1 MRGSPE
7 ESPVRLQEAL
17 TVTATVTPEK
27 LDTFAKRLDVA
38 WIEEAL
44 LATGTAT
51 IRRRRLPA
59 EQVVWLVVGMA
70 LMRDLPIVDVVRQL
84 DLALPGRGA
93 TRSVAPSAVAAARA
107 RLGAAPLEW
116 LFLRSAAQWAHE
128 SADRHRWRGLAVY
141 GVDGSTLRVPD
152 TEGNRAHFGGQAAGA
167 GRGDSGYPMVRVVAL
182 MALRSHLIASANF
195 GPYTV
200 DERTYAQS
208 VWSAIPDNSVT
219 LLDRM
224 YLQASVLVPLTSG
237 ATNRHWLSRA
247 KTTTKWRVVKKLG
260 KGDELIEI
268 DVNRAAR
275 SQEPTLPE
283 KYTAR
288 AIQYQR
294 RGFQPQTLLTS
305 LTDAKQYPAAELAA
319 LYHERWELELG
330 YDEVKTEMLDREES
344 IRSKSSSA
352 VAQELFGILLAYN
365 LVRFEAQAIA
375 EEMALEPVHISF
387 VAVLRFVTEQWLW
400 AAITATPGGIPGR
413 LVDMRDK
420 IRRFVLPP
428 RRPQRSYPR
437 AVKIKMTGYPRKRPS
452 PRRRP
457 R

>member
-1 MRGSPE
+1 MRLE
-7 ESPVRLQEAL
+7 EAL
-17 TVTATVTPEK
+17 AVTATVTPEK
-27 LDTFAKRLDVA
+27 LDTFAKHLDA
-38 WIEEAL
+38 SWIEEAL

-59 EQVVWLVVGMA
+59 EQVVWLVVGMG

-84 DLALPGRGA
+84 DLALPGRSA

-107 RLGAAPLEW
+107 RVGASPLEW
-116 LFLRSAAQWAHE
+116 LFLRSGAQWAHE
-128 SADRHRWRGLAVY
+128 SADRHRWRGLAMY

-152 TEGNRAHFGGQAAGA
+152 TDANRAHFGGQAAGA

-200 DERTYAQS
+200 DERTFAQS
-208 VWSAIPDNSVT
+208 IWSAIPDNSLT

-224 YLQASVLVPLTSG
+224 YLQANVLVPLRSG
-237 ATNRHWLSRA
+237 GANRHWLSRA

-260 KGDELIEI
+260 KGDDLVEI
-268 DVNRAAR
+268 DIRRAAR
-275 SQEPTLPE
+275 FQDPSLPE
-283 KYTAR
+283 SYSAR
-288 AIQYQR
+288 AIR
-294 RGFQPQTLLTS
+294 HERPGFQPQILLTS
-305 LTDAKQYPAAELAA
+305 LTDAKAYPAAELAA

-330 YDEVKTEMLDREES
+330 YDEVKTEMLAREES
-344 IRSKSSSA
+344 IRSKSPVA

-365 LVRFEAQAIA
+365 LVRLEAQAIA
-375 EEMALEPVHISF
+375 AEMKIEPIHISF

-400 AAITATPGGIPGR
+400 AGITATPGGIPGR

-428 RRPQRSYPR
+428 RRPEREYPR
-437 AVKIKMTGYPRKRPS
+437 AVKIKMTNYPRKRPS